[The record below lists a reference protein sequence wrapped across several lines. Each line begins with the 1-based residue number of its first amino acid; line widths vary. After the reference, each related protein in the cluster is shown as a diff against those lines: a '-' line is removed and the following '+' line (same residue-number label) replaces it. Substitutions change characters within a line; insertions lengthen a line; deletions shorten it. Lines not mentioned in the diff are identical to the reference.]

1 MSVPKRCVLLF
12 ARAPRDEER
21 AKGIPRSRRLF
32 AYARSQAL
40 RAVHSLH
47 GVDLLIA
54 DSQNQQGSTF
64 GERLTSA
71 FAAAS
76 ERGYEQ
82 IVVVPTDVPQLTAA
96 HITRAFTLLAT
107 HSLVLGPCRDGG
119 VYLIGGGAGAKE
131 LFPYIRWQTSSVLDD
146 FKAATPSV
154 ALLRALID
162 VDREA
167 DLHAPELRRI
177 VSSLYSSYDEI
188 TLPMILSRSP
198 GRSHLDRGPPL
209 P

>member
-12 ARAPRDEER
+12 ARAPREEER

-32 AYARSQAL
+32 AYARAQAQ
-40 RAVHSLH
+40 RAVRGLH

-54 DSQNQQGSTF
+54 DSQTQQGSTF

-71 FAAAS
+71 FVAAS
-76 ERGYEQ
+76 DRGYEQ

-96 HITRAFTLLAT
+96 DIRRAFTLLAT

-119 VYLIGGGAGAKE
+119 VYLIGGGAGTAE
-131 LFPYIRWQTSSVLDD
+131 LFPFIRWQTSSVLDD
-146 FKAATPSV
+146 FRAADPSA

-167 DLHAPELRRI
+167 DLRSPELRRI
-177 VSSLYSSYDEI
+177 VSSLFASYHET
-188 TLPMILSRSP
+188 TLPLIISRIR

-209 P
+209 R